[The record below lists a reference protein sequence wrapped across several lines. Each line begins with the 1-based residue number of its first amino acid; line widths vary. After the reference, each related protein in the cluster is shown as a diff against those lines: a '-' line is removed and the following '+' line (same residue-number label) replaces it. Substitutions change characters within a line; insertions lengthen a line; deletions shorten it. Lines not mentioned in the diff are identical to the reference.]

1 MPLDPVVRKYL
12 EEEYYKSN
20 IFDSKKY
27 TIQEIRRMFEERARK
42 YPKEQIYKIEDRKI
56 DSNGYEMSV
65 RIYYPDGEKGHPIIL
80 YFHGGG
86 WMIGSIETEDSASR
100 ILTKTCDCIVISVDY
115 RLAPEYK
122 FPTAVYDCFNSI
134 LWAKKN
140 AESIGGDKD
149 KIGLFGVSAGGNL
162 VLTSSILAKQ
172 KGVKLSVQNAVVPVL
187 GLDLTSKSMME
198 YRKGFGLD
206 MGLPID
212 FMIRNYIRD
221 EKDLLNPLFS
231 PLLAEDL
238 SGLPYTIIITAEYD
252 PLRDQA
258 EAYAYRLME
267 SGIPTLSVRV
277 NGMIHSFSGSPLV
290 SRQVLVMSGALMK
303 DLFNQ

>member
-1 MPLDPVVRKYL
+1 
-12 EEEYYKSN
+12 
-20 IFDSKKY
+20 
-27 TIQEIRRMFEERARK
+27 
-42 YPKEQIYKIEDRKI
+42 
-56 DSNGYEMSV
+56 
-65 RIYYPDGEKGHPIIL
+65 
-80 YFHGGG
+80 
-86 WMIGSIETEDSASR
+86 
-100 ILTKTCDCIVISVDY
+100 
-115 RLAPEYK
+115 
-122 FPTAVYDCFNSI
+122 
-134 LWAKKN
+134 
-140 AESIGGDKD
+140 
-149 KIGLFGVSAGGNL
+149 
-162 VLTSSILAKQ
+162 SILAKQ